1 MLLANNAQKEA
12 EIMKTLVIIS
22 GKGGTGKTTVSGVFA
37 SLANA
42 TAIGDCDV
50 DAPDFH
56 LILNPVKQAQKD
68 FYGLSKANIDPERC
82 TACLQCI
89 ETCRFDA
96 IQQTKS
102 NVGVNSLKC
111 EGCRACGLVCPEDA
125 ITYVDTVSG
134 EVYRSNSRYGPLS
147 HAQLKIGEE
156 NSGKLVG
163 EVREQLKELT
173 EGIKD
178 PLVILDGPPGI
189 GCPVISSITGA
200 TAVLI
205 VTEPSVAGKSD
216 MERTLDLTEHFQMKA
231 FVLIN
236 KADINPAE
244 VAQIRE
250 TCLEKN
256 VEIIGEIPFDITVTR
271 AISNGHTLLEE
282 NPTAPASLALKK
294 AWKILQNHLEYS

>member
-1 MLLANNAQKEA
+1 
-12 EIMKTLVIIS
+12 MKTLVIIS
-22 GKGGTGKTTVSGVFA
+22 GKGGTGKTTVAGVFA

-56 LILNPVKQAQKD
+56 LILNLVRQAQKD
-68 FYGLSKANIDPERC
+68 FYGLSKANIDPELC

-96 IQQTKS
+96 IRQTKS
-102 NVGVNSLKC
+102 NVQVNPLTC

-205 VTEPSVAGKSD
+205 VTEPSVAGGSD
-216 MERTLDLTEHFQMKA
+216 MERALALIEHFQMKA
-231 FVLIN
+231 FVLLN
-236 KADINPAE
+236 KADLNPIE
-244 VAQIRE
+244 VARIRNV
-250 TCLEKN
+250 CEKRK
-256 VEIIGEIPFDITVTR
+256 VEIIGEIPFDETVSR

-282 NPTAPASLALKK
+282 NSTASASLALINAWEVMSSHLKQITQSSTNKK
-294 AWKILQNHLEYS
+294 TS